1 MGPLPWENKVNEK
14 IKKLITYIYGES
26 FSEAHFKTLLTKLEQ
41 AAVAITEKR
50 KSGWDEKDVVL
61 ITYADQFTAA
71 GRDALPL
78 FTRFYNEWLVRSFS
92 HVHLLPFYPW
102 SSDDGFS
109 VIDYHSVA
117 PETGTWQ
124 DVAELKKSASLMFD
138 FVCNHM
144 SAKSEW
150 FAHYLAQKPGYED
163 FFISVDPE
171 TDLSAVTRPRA
182 LPLLTPFTLHDGSV
196 RHLWTTFSDDQI
208 DLNFASPQVLI
219 AMVDVLL
226 HYLVEGASYI
236 RLDAVGFMWKIP
248 GTSCIHLEQT
258 HCLIQL
264 FRAITE
270 AVAPGTVIIT
280 ETNVPHKD
288 NISYFGDGENEAQM
302 VYQFSLP
309 PLVLHAVHRQDVKAL
324 CQWAGSLA
332 LPSTKTTWFNF
343 LASHDG
349 IGLNPLRG
357 ILPESEILSLVE
369 KLQQEGALV
378 NWKNNPDG
386 TRSPYEINVTY
397 LDALSSQNSSDDERI
412 ARFILAH
419 AVLLSFPG
427 VPAVYIQS
435 VLGSRNDYEGV
446 ERLGYNRAINRKKYG
461 PGEIDFELSN
471 KNSLR
476 HKIYSRLSELIAI
489 RRGESAFHPD
499 AQAFFES
506 LAEQILKI
514 VRVSESGEK
523 ITALFNFSHNVHT
536 VYGETLSGME
546 LLSGQVVNGKELTLN
561 PWQVMWIKEN

>member
-1 MGPLPWENKVNEK
+1 MENQVNEK
-14 IKKLITYIYGES
+14 IKALINLVYGKT
-26 FSEAHFKTLLTKLEQ
+26 FSEAHLHMLLENIEK
-41 AAVAITEKR
+41 AASVITERR
-50 KSGWDEKDVVL
+50 KMGWDEKDIVL
-61 ITYADQFTAA
+61 ITYADQFSAKGEKT
-71 GRDALPL
+71 LPV
-78 FTRFYNEWLVRSFS
+78 FTRFYNKWLSHSFS

-109 VIDYHSVA
+109 VIDYHEVA
-117 PETGTWQ
+117 PETGTWR
-124 DVAELKKSASLMFD
+124 DVAELKQSTSLMFD

-144 SAKSEW
+144 SAKSAW
-150 FAHYLAQKPGYED
+150 FANYLKQMPGYDD

-196 RHLWTTFSDDQI
+196 RHLWTTFSEDQI

-226 HYLVEGASYI
+226 HYLIEGARYI

-258 HCLIQL
+258 HQLIQL

-288 NISYFGDGENEAQM
+288 NVSYFGNGENEAQM

-309 PLVLHAVHRQDVKAL
+309 PLVLHAVHSQDVSTL
-324 CQWAGSLA
+324 RQWAASLA

-369 KLQQEGALV
+369 KLQTEGALV

-397 LDALSSQNSSDDERI
+397 LDALSTRESHDSERI

-435 VLGSRNDYEGV
+435 ILGSRNDYDGV
-446 ERLGYNRAINRKKYG
+446 ERLGYNRAINREEYAAG
-461 PGEIDFELSN
+461 QIDCALED

-476 HKIYSRLSELIAI
+476 YQVYSALSQLIVL
-489 RRGESAFHPD
+489 RRAEKAFHPD
-499 AQAFFES
+499 SEAYFS
-506 LAEQILKI
+506 TSGKHVLKI
-514 VRVSESGEK
+514 VRVADFGEK
-523 ITALFNFSHNVHT
+523 ITALFNFSDNSQT
-536 VYGETLSGME
+536 VESDIHSGRELISGKDITDTTLI
-546 LLSGQVVNGKELTLN
+546 LN
-561 PWQVMWIKEN
+561 PWQVLWIKEN

>member
-1 MGPLPWENKVNEK
+1 MNAK
-14 IKKLITYIYGES
+14 IKELINLIYGES
-26 FSEAHFKTLLTKLEQ
+26 FSEAQRKVLHKNIGK
-41 AAVAITEKR
+41 AASVITEKR
-50 KSGWDEKDVVL
+50 KAGWDEKDVVL
-61 ITYADQFTAA
+61 ITYADQFSAK
-71 GRDALPL
+71 GEKALPV
-78 FTRFYNEWLVRSFS
+78 FTRFYNKWLSHSFS

-109 VIDYHSVA
+109 VIDYHEVA
-117 PETGTWQ
+117 PETGTWR
-124 DVAELKKSASLMFD
+124 DVAELKQSTSLMFD

-144 SAKSEW
+144 SAKSKW
-150 FAHYLAQKPGYED
+150 FANYLKQIPGYED

-196 RHLWTTFSDDQI
+196 RHLWTTFSDDQV
-208 DLNFASPQVLI
+208 DLNFASPLVLI

-226 HYLVEGASYI
+226 HYLIEGARYI

-248 GTSCIHLEQT
+248 GTCCIHLEQT
-258 HCLIQL
+258 HQLIQL

-288 NISYFGDGENEAQM
+288 NVAYFGDGENEAQM

-309 PLVLHAVHRQDVKAL
+309 PLVLHAVHCQNVRAL
-324 CQWAGSLA
+324 NQWAASLK

-357 ILPESEILSLVE
+357 ILPESEIISLVE
-369 KLQQEGALV
+369 TLQAEGALV

-397 LDALSSQNSSDDERI
+397 LDALSPGDSNDDHRI

-435 VLGSRNDYEGV
+435 ILGSRNDYAGV
-446 ERLGYNRAINRKKYG
+446 ERLGYNRAINREKYIAG
-461 PGEIDFELSN
+461 QIDSVLED
-471 KNSLR
+471 KTSLR
-476 HKIYSRLSELIAI
+476 YQVYSRLSHLIAL
-489 RRGESAFHPD
+489 RRKEKAFHPD
-499 AQAFFES
+499 GEAYFSASGEHV
-506 LAEQILKI
+506 LKI
-514 VRVSESGEK
+514 IRVADSGEK
-523 ITALFNFSHNVHT
+523 ITAIFNFSDRT
-536 VYGETLSGME
+536 QRIESDIQSGRE
-546 LLSGQVVNGKELTLN
+546 LIAGKDITDTALTLI
-561 PWQVMWIKEN
+561 PWQVLWIKEN

>member
-1 MGPLPWENKVNEK
+1 MENNVNAK
-14 IKKLITYIYGES
+14 IKNLINHIYGES
-26 FSEAHFKTLLTKLEQ
+26 FSDAHLDVLLTKLEQ
-41 AAVAITEKR
+41 AAVNIAEKR

-61 ITYADQFTAA
+61 ITYADQFSAQ
-71 GRDALPL
+71 GEKALPV
-78 FTRFYNEWLVRSFS
+78 FTRFYNEWLSRTFS

-117 PETGTWQ
+117 PETGTWR

-150 FAHYLAQKPGYED
+150 FANYLAQKPGFED
-163 FFISVDPE
+163 FFISVDPD

-226 HYLVEGASYI
+226 HYLEEGARYI

-264 FRAITE
+264 FRAITD

-332 LPSTKTTWFNF
+332 LPSAHTTWFNF

-369 KLQQEGALV
+369 NLQQEGALV

-397 LDALSSQNSSDDERI
+397 LDALSAQDSSDEERI

-435 VLGSRNDYEGV
+435 ILGSRNDYEGV
-446 ERLGYNRAINRKKYG
+446 ERLGYNRAINRKKYAA
-461 PGEIDFELSN
+461 GEVDRELNN
-471 KNSLR
+471 KNSIR
-476 HKIYSRLSELIAI
+476 HQIYSRLTSLIAI
-489 RRGESAFHPD
+489 RRGERAFHPD
-499 AQAFFES
+499 SQAIFE
-506 LAEQILKI
+506 AVGEQILKI
-514 VRVSESGEK
+514 VRVAENGER
-523 ITALFNFSHNVHT
+523 ITALFNFSNKMQAVN
-536 VYGETLSGME
+536 EPALSGME
-546 LLSGQVVNGKELTLN
+546 LLSKYKISGTDLTLN

>member
-1 MGPLPWENKVNEK
+1 MENKVNAK
-14 IKKLITYIYGES
+14 IKKIINHIYGES
-26 FSEAHFKTLLTKLEQ
+26 FSDAHLNVLLTKLEQ
-41 AAVAITEKR
+41 AAVNITEKR

-61 ITYADQFTAA
+61 ITYADQFSAK
-71 GRDALPL
+71 GEKALPV
-78 FTRFYNEWLVRSFS
+78 FTRFYNEWLSSTFS

-109 VIDYHSVA
+109 VIDYHNVA

-124 DVAELKKSASLMFD
+124 DVAELKQSASLMFD

-196 RHLWTTFSDDQI
+196 RHLWTTFSEDQI

-226 HYLVEGASYI
+226 HYLAEGARYI

-264 FRAITE
+264 FRAITD

-309 PLVLHAVHRQDVKAL
+309 PLVLHAVHCQDVKAL
-324 CQWAGSLA
+324 SQWAGSLA
-332 LPSTKTTWFNF
+332 LPSTHTTWFNF

-397 LDALSSQNSSDDERI
+397 LDALSLQDSSDDERI

-435 VLGSRNDYEGV
+435 ILGSRNDYEGV
-446 ERLGYNRAINRKKYG
+446 ERLGYNRAINRKKYTAG
-461 PGEIDFELSN
+461 QVDSELNN
-471 KNSLR
+471 KKSIR
-476 HKIYSRLSELIAI
+476 SQIYSRLSELIAI

-499 AQAFFES
+499 SQAVFD
-506 LAEQILKI
+506 AVGEQILKI
-514 VRVSESGEK
+514 IRVAENGER
-523 ITALFNFSHNVHT
+523 ITALFNFSNKMQT
-536 VYGETLSGME
+536 VYEQTLSGKE
-546 LLSGQVVNGKELTLN
+546 LLSGQHISGTDLTLN

>member
-1 MGPLPWENKVNEK
+1 MENNVNAK
-14 IKKLITYIYGES
+14 IKKLINHIYGES
-26 FSEAHFKTLLTKLEQ
+26 FSDAHLNVLLTKLEK
-41 AAVAITEKR
+41 AAVNITEKR

-61 ITYADQFTAA
+61 ITYADQFSAK
-71 GRDALPL
+71 GEKALPV
-78 FTRFYNEWLVRSFS
+78 FTRFYNEWLSRTFS

-109 VIDYHSVA
+109 VIDYHEVA
-117 PETGTWQ
+117 PETGTWR
-124 DVAELKKSASLMFD
+124 DVAELKQSASLMFD

-150 FAHYLAQKPGYED
+150 FANYLAQKPGYED

-226 HYLVEGASYI
+226 HYLMEGARYI

-248 GTSCIHLEQT
+248 GTTCIHLEQT

-264 FRAITE
+264 FRAITD

-332 LPSTKTTWFNF
+332 LPSTHTTWFNF

-357 ILPESEILSLVE
+357 ILPESEILSLVD

-397 LDALSSQNSSDDERI
+397 LDALSLRDSSDDERI

-435 VLGSRNDYEGV
+435 SLGSRNDYEGV
-446 ERLGYNRAINRKKYG
+446 ERLGYNRAINRKKYTAG
-461 PGEIDFELSN
+461 QVDLELNN
-471 KNSLR
+471 KKSIR
-476 HKIYSRLSELIAI
+476 YQIYSRLSELIAI
-489 RRGESAFHPD
+489 RRGERAFHPD
-499 AQAFFES
+499 SQAIFDAIGEH
-506 LAEQILKI
+506 ILKI
-514 VRVSESGEK
+514 VRVAENGERM
-523 ITALFNFSHNVHT
+523 TALFNFSNKMQT
-536 VYGETLSGME
+536 VYGQTLFGTE
-546 LLSGQVVNGKELTLN
+546 LLSGQDISGTELTLN

>member
-1 MGPLPWENKVNEK
+1 MENKVNAKIKTLISLVYGDSFSKMQLESLSEK
-14 IKKLITYIYGES
+14 IS
-26 FSEAHFKTLLTKLEQ
+26 S
-41 AAVAITEKR
+41 AANVISEKR

-61 ITYADQFTAA
+61 ITYADQFYNE
-71 GRDALPL
+71 GENALPV
-78 FTRFYNEWLVRSFS
+78 FTRFYNRWLSRSFS

-109 VIDYHSVA
+109 VIDYHDVA
-117 PETGTWQ
+117 PETGTWR
-124 DVAELKKSASLMFD
+124 DVAELKQFTSLMFD

-144 SAKSEW
+144 SAKSQW

-163 FFISVDPE
+163 FFISVDPQ

-182 LPLLTPFTLHDGSV
+182 LPLLTPFTLDDGSV
-196 RHLWTTFSDDQI
+196 RYLWTTFSDDQV

-226 HYLVEGASYI
+226 HYLVEGARYI

-248 GTSCIHLEQT
+248 GTRCIHLEQT
-258 HCLIQL
+258 HRLIQL
-264 FRAITE
+264 FRAITD

-280 ETNVPHKD
+280 ETNVPHND
-288 NISYFGDGENEAQM
+288 NVSYFGDGENEAQM

-309 PLVLHAVHRQDVKAL
+309 PLVLHAVHRQDVRAL
-324 CQWAGSLA
+324 CQWASSLE
-332 LPSTKTTWFNF
+332 LPSKQTTWFNF

-369 KLQQEGALV
+369 TLQQEGALV

-397 LDALSSQNSSDDERI
+397 LDALSYQDCEDSLRI

-427 VPAVYIQS
+427 VPAIYIQS
-435 VLGSRNDYEGV
+435 IIGSRNDYDGV
-446 ERLGYNRAINRKKYG
+446 ERLGYNRAINRKKYCA
-461 PGEIDFELSN
+461 GEIDGELEDKNGLRN
-471 KNSLR
+471 KVYCQLNA
-476 HKIYSRLSELIAI
+476 LIAL
-489 RRGESAFHPD
+489 RRQEKAFHPD
-499 AQAFFES
+499 SEAFFETS
-506 LAEQILKI
+506 GEHVFKI
-514 VRVSESGEK
+514 VRIADDGER
-523 ITALFNFSHNVHT
+523 ITALFNFSNDIQCVFFNRQ
-536 VYGETLSGME
+536 SGKDLITGINISNMT
-546 LLSGQVVNGKELTLN
+546 LTLN

>member
-1 MGPLPWENKVNEK
+1 MENKVNAK
-14 IKKLITYIYGES
+14 INKLIDLIYGET
-26 FSEAHFKTLLTKLEQ
+26 FTDTHRKVLLEKIGN
-41 AAVAITEKR
+41 AASLITEKR

-61 ITYADQFTAA
+61 ITYADQFSAA
-71 GRDALPL
+71 GENALPV
-78 FTRFYNEWLVRSFS
+78 FTRFYNKWLSHSFS

-109 VIDYHSVA
+109 VIDYHEVA
-117 PETGTWQ
+117 PETGTWS
-124 DVAELKKSASLMFD
+124 DIAELKQSTSLMFD
-138 FVCNHM
+138 YVCNHM
-144 SAKSEW
+144 SAKSQW
-150 FAHYLAQKPGYED
+150 FANYLQQTPGYED
-163 FFISVDPE
+163 FFISVDPK

-196 RHLWTTFSDDQI
+196 RHLWTTFSEDQI
-208 DLNFASPQVLI
+208 DLNFASPDVLI

-226 HYLVEGASYI
+226 HYLMEGANYI

-248 GTSCIHLEQT
+248 GTHCIHLEQT
-258 HCLIQL
+258 HQLIQL

-288 NISYFGDGENEAQM
+288 NISYFGNGENEAQM

-309 PLVLHAVHRQDVKAL
+309 PLVLHAIHRQDVRTL
-324 CQWAGSLA
+324 SQWASSLE

-357 ILPESEILSLVE
+357 ILPESDILSLVE

-397 LDALSSQNSSDDERI
+397 LDALSPKNAADNERI

-427 VPAVYIQS
+427 VPAIYIQS

-446 ERLGYNRAINRKKYG
+446 ERLGYNRAINRKKYIA
-461 PGEIDFELSN
+461 GEIDSELSN
-471 KNSLR
+471 TTGIR
-476 HKIYSRLSELIAI
+476 HKIFKQLSELIAI
-489 RRGESAFHPD
+489 RRAEQVFHPD
-499 AQAFFES
+499 SHALFETS
-506 LAEQILKI
+506 GKHILKI
-514 VRVSESGEK
+514 IRVAKKGER
-523 ITALFNFSHNVHT
+523 ITALFNFSQYIQT
-536 VYGETLSGME
+536 VNSEGISGTE
-546 LLSGQVVNGKELTLN
+546 LIAKENISGTTLTLN

>member
-1 MGPLPWENKVNEK
+1 MENQVNEK
-14 IKKLITYIYGES
+14 IKALINLVYGKT
-26 FSEAHFKTLLTKLEQ
+26 FSEAHLHMLLENIEK
-41 AAVAITEKR
+41 AASVITERR
-50 KSGWDEKDVVL
+50 KMGWDEKDIVL
-61 ITYADQFTAA
+61 ITYADQFSAK
-71 GRDALPL
+71 GEKALPV
-78 FTRFYNEWLVRSFS
+78 FTRFYNKWLSHSFS

-109 VIDYHSVA
+109 VIDYHEVA
-117 PETGTWQ
+117 PETGTWR
-124 DVAELKKSASLMFD
+124 DVAELKQTTSLMFD

-144 SAKSEW
+144 SAKSAW
-150 FAHYLAQKPGYED
+150 FANYLKQMPGYDD

-196 RHLWTTFSDDQI
+196 RHLWTTFSEDQI

-226 HYLVEGASYI
+226 HYLIEGARYI

-258 HCLIQL
+258 HQLIQL

-288 NISYFGDGENEAQM
+288 NVSYFGNGENEAQM

-309 PLVLHAVHRQDVKAL
+309 PLVLHAVHSQDVSTL
-324 CQWAGSLA
+324 RQWAASLA

-357 ILPESEILSLVE
+357 LLPESEILSLVE
-369 KLQQEGALV
+369 KLQTEGALV

-397 LDALSSQNSSDDERI
+397 LDALCTRESHDSERI

-435 VLGSRNDYEGV
+435 ILGSRNDYDGV
-446 ERLGYNRAINRKKYG
+446 ERLGYNRAINREKYAAG
-461 PGEIDFELSN
+461 QIDCALED

-476 HKIYSRLSELIAI
+476 YQVYSALSQLIVL
-489 RRGESAFHPD
+489 RRAEKAFHPD
-499 AQAFFES
+499 SEAYFS
-506 LAEQILKI
+506 TSGKHVLKI
-514 VRVSESGEK
+514 VRVADCGEK
-523 ITALFNFSHNVHT
+523 ITALFNFSDNSQT
-536 VYGETLSGME
+536 VESDIHSGRELISGKDITDTTLI
-546 LLSGQVVNGKELTLN
+546 LN
-561 PWQVMWIKEN
+561 PWQVLWIKEN

>member
-1 MGPLPWENKVNEK
+1 MENNVNAK
-14 IKKLITYIYGES
+14 IKKLINHIYGES
-26 FSEAHFKTLLTKLEQ
+26 FSEAHFKVLLTKLEQ
-41 AAVAITEKR
+41 AAVDITEKR

-61 ITYADQFTAA
+61 ITYADQFSAK
-71 GRDALPL
+71 GEKALPV
-78 FTRFYNEWLVRSFS
+78 FTRFYNEWLARTFS

-109 VIDYHSVA
+109 VIDYHNVA

-124 DVAELKKSASLMFD
+124 DVADLKQSASLMFD

-150 FAHYLAQKPGYED
+150 FANYLAQKPGYED
-163 FFISVDPE
+163 FFIAVDPE

-226 HYLVEGASYI
+226 HYLAEGARYI

-309 PLVLHAVHRQDVKAL
+309 PLVLHAVHRQDVNAL

-357 ILPESEILSLVE
+357 ILPESEILALVE

-397 LDALSSQNSSDDERI
+397 LDALSAQNSSDDERI

-435 VLGSRNDYEGV
+435 ILGSRNDYEGV
-446 ERLGYNRAINRKKYG
+446 ERLGYNRAINRKKYTAG
-461 PGEIDFELSN
+461 QVDLELNN
-471 KNSLR
+471 KNSIR
-476 HKIYSRLSELIAI
+476 HKIYSRLSEFIAI

-506 LAEQILKI
+506 LDEQILKI
-514 VRVSESGEK
+514 IRVADNGER
-523 ITALFNFSHNVHT
+523 ITALFNFSNNVHT
-536 VYGETLSGME
+536 VYGDTLTGME
-546 LLSGQVVNGKELTLN
+546 LLSGQAVSGKELTLN

>member
-1 MGPLPWENKVNEK
+1 MENKVNTK
-14 IKKLITYIYGES
+14 INKLIDLIYGET
-26 FSEAHFKTLLTKLEQ
+26 FTDTHRKVLLEKIGN
-41 AAVAITEKR
+41 AASLITEKR

-61 ITYADQFTAA
+61 ITYADQFSAA
-71 GRDALPL
+71 GENALPV
-78 FTRFYNEWLVRSFS
+78 FTRFYNKWLSHSFS

-109 VIDYHSVA
+109 VIDYHEVA
-117 PETGTWQ
+117 PETGTWS
-124 DVAELKKSASLMFD
+124 DIAELKQSASLMFD
-138 FVCNHM
+138 YVCNHM
-144 SAKSEW
+144 SAKSQW
-150 FAHYLAQKPGYED
+150 FANYLQQTPGYED
-163 FFISVDPE
+163 FFISVDPD

-196 RHLWTTFSDDQI
+196 RHLWTTFSEDQI
-208 DLNFASPQVLI
+208 DLNFASPDVLI

-226 HYLVEGASYI
+226 HYLMEGANYI

-248 GTSCIHLEQT
+248 GTHCIHLEQT
-258 HCLIQL
+258 HQLIQL

-288 NISYFGDGENEAQM
+288 NISYFGNGENEAQM

-309 PLVLHAVHRQDVKAL
+309 PLVLHAIHRQDVRTL
-324 CQWAGSLA
+324 SQWASSLE

-357 ILPESEILSLVE
+357 ILPESDILSLVE

-397 LDALSSQNSSDDERI
+397 LDALSPKNAADNERI

-427 VPAVYIQS
+427 VPAIYIQS

-446 ERLGYNRAINRKKYG
+446 ERLGYNRAINRKKYIA
-461 PGEIDFELSN
+461 GEIDSELSN
-471 KNSLR
+471 TTGIR
-476 HKIYSRLSELIAI
+476 HKIFKQLSELIAI
-489 RRGESAFHPD
+489 RRAEQVFHPD
-499 AQAFFES
+499 SHALFETS
-506 LAEQILKI
+506 GKHILKI
-514 VRVSESGEK
+514 IRVAKNGER
-523 ITALFNFSHNVHT
+523 ITALFNFSQYIQT
-536 VYGETLSGME
+536 VNSEGISGTE
-546 LLSGQVVNGKELTLN
+546 LIAKENISGTTLTLN

>member
-1 MGPLPWENKVNEK
+1 MENKVNAK
-14 IKKLITYIYGES
+14 IKKLINHIYGES
-26 FSEAHFKTLLTKLEQ
+26 FSDAHLDVLLSKLEQ
-41 AAVAITEKR
+41 AAIDITEKR

-61 ITYADQFTAA
+61 ITYADQFSAK
-71 GRDALPL
+71 GEKALPVL
-78 FTRFYNEWLVRSFS
+78 TRFYNEWLARTFS

-117 PETGTWQ
+117 PETGSWQ
-124 DVAELKKSASLMFD
+124 DIAELKQSASLMFD

-150 FAHYLAQKPGYED
+150 FANYLAQKPGFDD

-182 LPLLTPFTLHDGSV
+182 LPLLTPFKLHDGSV

-226 HYLVEGASYI
+226 HYLAEGARYI

-264 FRAITE
+264 FRAITD

-324 CQWAGSLA
+324 SQWAGSLA

-397 LDALSSQNSSDDERI
+397 LDALSSQDSPDDERI

-435 VLGSRNDYEGV
+435 ILGSRNDYEGV
-446 ERLGYNRAINRKKYG
+446 ERLGYNRAINRKKYTAG
-461 PGEIDFELSN
+461 QVDLELNN
-471 KNSLR
+471 KQSIR
-476 HKIYSRLSELIAI
+476 HKIYSRLSEFIAI
-489 RRGESAFHPD
+489 RRGEHAFHPD
-499 AQAFFES
+499 AQAMFES
-506 LAEQILKI
+506 LDEQILKI
-514 VRVSESGEK
+514 VRVAENGER

-536 VYGETLSGME
+536 VYEEALSGVE
-546 LLSGQVVNGKELTLN
+546 LLSGQAIDGTELTLN

>member
-1 MGPLPWENKVNEK
+1 MENNVNAK
-14 IKKLITYIYGES
+14 IKKLINHIYGES
-26 FSEAHFKTLLTKLEQ
+26 FSDAHLNVLLTKLEK
-41 AAVAITEKR
+41 AAANITEKR

-61 ITYADQFTAA
+61 ITYADQFSTK
-71 GRDALPL
+71 GQALPV
-78 FTRFYNEWLVRSFS
+78 FTRFYNEWLSRTFS

-109 VIDYHSVA
+109 VIDYHEVA
-117 PETGTWQ
+117 PETGTWR
-124 DVAELKKSASLMFD
+124 DVAELKHSASLMFD

-150 FAHYLAQKPGYED
+150 FANYLAQKPGYED

-226 HYLVEGASYI
+226 HYLMEGARYI

-248 GTSCIHLEQT
+248 GTTCIHLEQT

-264 FRAITE
+264 FRAITD

-288 NISYFGDGENEAQM
+288 NVSYFSDGENEAQM

-332 LPSTKTTWFNF
+332 LPSTQTTWFNF

-397 LDALSSQNSSDDERI
+397 LDALSLRDSSDDERI

-435 VLGSRNDYEGV
+435 ILGSRNDYEGV
-446 ERLGYNRAINRKKYG
+446 ERLGYNRAINRKKYTAG
-461 PGEIDFELSN
+461 QVDLELNN
-471 KNSLR
+471 KKSIR
-476 HKIYSRLSELIAI
+476 YQIYSRLSELIAI

-499 AQAFFES
+499 SQAIFDAIGEH
-506 LAEQILKI
+506 ILKI
-514 VRVSESGEK
+514 VRVAENGERM
-523 ITALFNFSHNVHT
+523 TALFNFSNKMQT
-536 VYGETLSGME
+536 IYGQTLFGKE
-546 LLSGQVVNGKELTLN
+546 LLSGHDISGTELNLN

>member
-1 MGPLPWENKVNEK
+1 MKNNVNAK
-14 IKKLITYIYGES
+14 IKKLINHIYGES
-26 FSEAHFKTLLTKLEQ
+26 FSEAHFKVLLTKLEQ
-41 AAVAITEKR
+41 AAVDITEKR

-61 ITYADQFTAA
+61 ITYADQFSAK
-71 GRDALPL
+71 GEKALPV
-78 FTRFYNEWLVRSFS
+78 FTRFYNEWLARTFS

-109 VIDYHSVA
+109 VIDYHNVA

-124 DVAELKKSASLMFD
+124 DVADLKQSASLMFD

-150 FAHYLAQKPGYED
+150 FANYLAQKPGYED
-163 FFISVDPE
+163 FFIAVDPE

-226 HYLVEGASYI
+226 HYLAEGARYI

-309 PLVLHAVHRQDVKAL
+309 PLVLHAVHRQDVNAL

-357 ILPESEILSLVE
+357 ILPESEILALVE

-397 LDALSSQNSSDDERI
+397 LDALSAQNSSDDERI

-435 VLGSRNDYEGV
+435 ILGSRNDYEGV
-446 ERLGYNRAINRKKYG
+446 ERLGYNRAINRKKYTAG
-461 PGEIDFELSN
+461 QVDLELNN
-471 KNSLR
+471 KNSIR
-476 HKIYSRLSELIAI
+476 HKIYSRLSAFIAI

-499 AQAFFES
+499 AKAFFES
-506 LAEQILKI
+506 LDEQILKI
-514 VRVSESGEK
+514 VRVAKNGER
-523 ITALFNFSHNVHT
+523 ITALFNFSNNVHT
-536 VYGETLSGME
+536 VYGDTLTGME
-546 LLSGQVVNGKELTLN
+546 LLSGQAVSGKELTLN

>member
-1 MGPLPWENKVNEK
+1 MENKVNAK
-14 IKKLITYIYGES
+14 IKSLISLVYGDS
-26 FSEAHFKTLLTKLEQ
+26 FSEMQLESLSEKISS
-41 AAVAITEKR
+41 AANVISEKR

-61 ITYADQFTAA
+61 ITYADQFYNE
-71 GRDALPL
+71 GENALPV
-78 FTRFYNEWLVRSFS
+78 FTRFYNRWLSRSFS

-109 VIDYHSVA
+109 VIDYHDVA
-117 PETGTWQ
+117 PETGTWR
-124 DVAELKKSASLMFD
+124 DVAELKQFTSLMFD

-144 SAKSEW
+144 SAKSQW

-163 FFISVDPE
+163 FFISVDPQ

-182 LPLLTPFTLHDGSV
+182 LPLLTPFTFDDGSV
-196 RHLWTTFSDDQI
+196 RYLWTTFSDDQV

-226 HYLVEGASYI
+226 HYLVEGARYI

-248 GTSCIHLEQT
+248 GTRCIHLEQT
-258 HCLIQL
+258 HRLIQL
-264 FRAITE
+264 FRAITD

-280 ETNVPHKD
+280 ETNVPHND
-288 NISYFGDGENEAQM
+288 NVSYFGDGKNEAQM

-309 PLVLHAVHRQDVKAL
+309 PLVLHAVHRQDVRAL
-324 CQWAGSLA
+324 CQWASSLE
-332 LPSTKTTWFNF
+332 LPSKQTTWFNF

-369 KLQQEGALV
+369 TLQQEGALV

-397 LDALSSQNSSDDERI
+397 LDALSYQDCEDSLRI

-427 VPAVYIQS
+427 VPAIYIQS
-435 VLGSRNDYEGV
+435 IIGSRNDYDGV
-446 ERLGYNRAINRKKYG
+446 ERLGYNRAINRKKYCA
-461 PGEIDFELSN
+461 GEIDGELEDKNGLRN
-471 KNSLR
+471 KV
-476 HKIYSRLSELIAI
+476 YCQLSALIAL
-489 RRGESAFHPD
+489 RRQEKAFHPD
-499 AQAFFES
+499 SQAFFETS
-506 LAEQILKI
+506 GEHVFKI
-514 VRVSESGEK
+514 VRIADDGER
-523 ITALFNFSHNVHT
+523 ITALFNFSNDIQCVFFNRQ
-536 VYGETLSGME
+536 SGKDLITGINISDMT
-546 LLSGQVVNGKELTLN
+546 LTLN

>member
-1 MGPLPWENKVNEK
+1 MENNVNAK
-14 IKKLITYIYGES
+14 IKKLINHIYGES
-26 FSEAHFKTLLTKLEQ
+26 FSDAHLNVLLTKLEK
-41 AAVAITEKR
+41 AAVNITEKR

-61 ITYADQFTAA
+61 ITYADQFSAK
-71 GRDALPL
+71 GEKALPV
-78 FTRFYNEWLVRSFS
+78 FTRFYNEWLSRTFS
-92 HVHLLPFYPW
+92 HVNLLPFYPW

-109 VIDYHSVA
+109 VIDYHEVA
-117 PETGTWQ
+117 PETGTWR
-124 DVAELKKSASLMFD
+124 DVAELKQSASLMFD

-150 FAHYLAQKPGYED
+150 FANYLAQKPGYED

-182 LPLLTPFTLHDGSV
+182 LPLLTPFTLNDGSV

-226 HYLVEGASYI
+226 HYLMEGARYI

-248 GTSCIHLEQT
+248 GTTCIHLEQT

-264 FRAITE
+264 FRAITD

-324 CQWAGSLA
+324 CRWAGSLA
-332 LPSTKTTWFNF
+332 LPSAHTTWFNF

-397 LDALSSQNSSDDERI
+397 LDALSLRDSSDDERI

-435 VLGSRNDYEGV
+435 ILGSRNDYEGV
-446 ERLGYNRAINRKKYG
+446 ERLGYNRAINRKKYTAG
-461 PGEIDFELSN
+461 QVDRELNNN
-471 KNSLR
+471 KSIR
-476 HKIYSRLSELIAI
+476 YQIYSRLSELIAI
-489 RRGESAFHPD
+489 RRGERAFHPD
-499 AQAFFES
+499 SQAIFDAIGEH
-506 LAEQILKI
+506 ILKI
-514 VRVSESGEK
+514 VRVAENGERM
-523 ITALFNFSHNVHT
+523 TALFNFSNKMQT
-536 VYGETLSGME
+536 VYGQTLFGRE
-546 LLSGQVVNGKELTLN
+546 LLSGQDISGTELTLN
-561 PWQVMWIKEN
+561 PWQVIWIKEN

>member
-1 MGPLPWENKVNEK
+1 MENKVNAK
-14 IKKLITYIYGES
+14 IKKLINHIYGES
-26 FSEAHFKTLLTKLEQ
+26 FSDAHLDVLLSKLEQ
-41 AAVAITEKR
+41 AAIDITEKR
-50 KSGWDEKDVVL
+50 KSGWGEKDVVL
-61 ITYADQFTAA
+61 ITYADQFSAK
-71 GRDALPL
+71 GEKALPVL
-78 FTRFYNEWLVRSFS
+78 TRFYNEWLARTFS

-117 PETGTWQ
+117 PETGSWQ
-124 DVAELKKSASLMFD
+124 DIAELKQSASLMFD

-150 FAHYLAQKPGYED
+150 FANYLAQKPGFDD

-182 LPLLTPFTLHDGSV
+182 LPLLTPFKLHDGSV

-226 HYLVEGASYI
+226 HYLAEGARYI

-264 FRAITE
+264 FRAITD

-397 LDALSSQNSSDDERI
+397 LDALSSQDSPDDERI

-435 VLGSRNDYEGV
+435 ILGSRNDYEGV
-446 ERLGYNRAINRKKYG
+446 ERLGYNRAINRKKYTAG
-461 PGEIDFELSN
+461 QVDLELNN
-471 KNSLR
+471 KQSIR
-476 HKIYSRLSELIAI
+476 HKIYSRLSEFIAI
-489 RRGESAFHPD
+489 RRGERAFHPD
-499 AQAFFES
+499 AQAMFES
-506 LAEQILKI
+506 LDEQILKI
-514 VRVSESGEK
+514 VRVADNGER

-536 VYGETLSGME
+536 VYEKVLSGVE
-546 LLSGQVVNGKELTLN
+546 LLSGQAIDGTELTLN

>member
-1 MGPLPWENKVNEK
+1 MNAK
-14 IKKLITYIYGES
+14 IKSLISLVYGDS
-26 FSEAHFKTLLTKLEQ
+26 FSEMQLESLSEKISS
-41 AAVAITEKR
+41 AANVISEKR
-50 KSGWDEKDVVL
+50 KSDWDEKDVVL
-61 ITYADQFTAA
+61 ITYADQFYNE
-71 GRDALPL
+71 GENALPV
-78 FTRFYNEWLVRSFS
+78 FTRFYNKWLSRSFS

-109 VIDYHSVA
+109 VIDYHDVA

-124 DVAELKKSASLMFD
+124 DVAELKQFTSLMFD

-144 SAKSEW
+144 SAKSQW

-163 FFISVDPE
+163 FFISVDPQ

-182 LPLLTPFTLHDGSV
+182 LPLLTPFTLDDGSV
-196 RHLWTTFSDDQI
+196 RYLWTTFSDDQV

-226 HYLVEGASYI
+226 HYLVEGARYI

-248 GTSCIHLEQT
+248 GTRCIHLEQT
-258 HCLIQL
+258 HRLIQL
-264 FRAITE
+264 FRAITD

-280 ETNVPHKD
+280 ETNVPHND
-288 NISYFGDGENEAQM
+288 NVSYFGDGKNEAQM

-309 PLVLHAVHRQDVKAL
+309 PLVLHAVHRQDVRAL
-324 CQWAGSLA
+324 CQWASSLE
-332 LPSTKTTWFNF
+332 LPSKQTTWFNF

-369 KLQQEGALV
+369 TLQQEGALV

-397 LDALSSQNSSDDERI
+397 LDALSYQDCEDSLRI

-427 VPAVYIQS
+427 VPAIYIQS
-435 VLGSRNDYEGV
+435 IIGSRNDYNGV
-446 ERLGYNRAINRKKYG
+446 ERLGYNRAINRKK
-461 PGEIDFELSN
+461 
-471 KNSLR
+471 
-476 HKIYSRLSELIAI
+476 
-489 RRGESAFHPD
+489 
-499 AQAFFES
+499 
-506 LAEQILKI
+506 
-514 VRVSESGEK
+514 
-523 ITALFNFSHNVHT
+523 
-536 VYGETLSGME
+536 
-546 LLSGQVVNGKELTLN
+546 
-561 PWQVMWIKEN
+561 

>member
-1 MGPLPWENKVNEK
+1 MENNVNAK
-14 IKKLITYIYGES
+14 IKNLINHIYGES
-26 FSEAHFKTLLTKLEQ
+26 FSEAHFKMLLTKLEQ
-41 AAVAITEKR
+41 AAVDITEKR
-50 KSGWDEKDVVL
+50 KSGWGEKDVVL
-61 ITYADQFTAA
+61 ITYADQFSAK
-71 GRDALPL
+71 GEKALPV
-78 FTRFYNEWLVRSFS
+78 FTRFYNEWLARTFS

-109 VIDYHSVA
+109 VIDYHNVA

-124 DVAELKKSASLMFD
+124 DVADLKQSASLMFD

-150 FAHYLAQKPGYED
+150 FANYLAQKPGYED
-163 FFISVDPE
+163 FFIAVDPE

-226 HYLVEGASYI
+226 HYLAEGARYI

-357 ILPESEILSLVE
+357 ILPESEILALVE

-397 LDALSSQNSSDDERI
+397 LDALSAQNSSDDERI

-435 VLGSRNDYEGV
+435 ILGSRNDYEGV
-446 ERLGYNRAINRKKYG
+446 ERLGYNRAINRKKYTAG
-461 PGEIDFELSN
+461 QVDLELNN
-471 KNSLR
+471 KNSIR
-476 HKIYSRLSELIAI
+476 HKIYSRLSEYIAI

-499 AQAFFES
+499 AQATFES
-506 LAEQILKI
+506 LDEQILKI
-514 VRVSESGEK
+514 VRVAENGER
-523 ITALFNFSHNVHT
+523 ITALFNFSNSVHT
-536 VYGETLSGME
+536 VYGDTLTGME
-546 LLSGQVVNGKELTLN
+546 LLSGQAVSGKELTLN

>member
-1 MGPLPWENKVNEK
+1 MGNNVNAK
-14 IKKLITYIYGES
+14 IKKLINHIYGES
-26 FSEAHFKTLLTKLEQ
+26 FSEAHFKVLLTKLEQ
-41 AAVAITEKR
+41 AAVDITEKR

-61 ITYADQFTAA
+61 ITYADQFSAK
-71 GRDALPL
+71 GEKALPV
-78 FTRFYNEWLVRSFS
+78 FTRFYNEWLARTFS
-92 HVHLLPFYPW
+92 LVHLLPFYPW

-109 VIDYHSVA
+109 VIDYHNVA

-124 DVAELKKSASLMFD
+124 DVADLKQSASLMFD

-150 FAHYLAQKPGYED
+150 FANYLAQKPGYED
-163 FFISVDPE
+163 FFIAVDPE

-226 HYLVEGASYI
+226 HYLAEGARYI

-309 PLVLHAVHRQDVKAL
+309 PLVLHAVHRQDVNAL

-357 ILPESEILSLVE
+357 ILPESEILALVE

-397 LDALSSQNSSDDERI
+397 LDALSAQNSSDDERI

-435 VLGSRNDYEGV
+435 ILGSRNDYEGV
-446 ERLGYNRAINRKKYG
+446 ERLGYNRAINRKKYTAG
-461 PGEIDFELSN
+461 QVDLELNN
-471 KNSLR
+471 KNSIR
-476 HKIYSRLSELIAI
+476 HKIYSRLSEFIAI

-506 LAEQILKI
+506 LDEQILKI
-514 VRVSESGEK
+514 VRVAENGER
-523 ITALFNFSHNVHT
+523 ITALFNFSNNVHT
-536 VYGETLSGME
+536 VYGDTLTGME
-546 LLSGQVVNGKELTLN
+546 LLSGQAVSGKELTLN

>member
-1 MGPLPWENKVNEK
+1 MENKVNAK
-14 IKKLITYIYGES
+14 IKKLINHIYGES
-26 FSEAHFKTLLTKLEQ
+26 FSDAHLNVLLTKLEQ
-41 AAVAITEKR
+41 AAVNITEKR

-61 ITYADQFTAA
+61 ITYANQFSAK
-71 GRDALPL
+71 GEKALPV
-78 FTRFYNEWLVRSFS
+78 FTRFYNEWLSRTFS

-109 VIDYHSVA
+109 VIDYHNVA

-124 DVAELKKSASLMFD
+124 DVAELKQSASLMFD

-196 RHLWTTFSDDQI
+196 RHLWTTFSEDQI

-226 HYLVEGASYI
+226 HYLAEGARYI

-264 FRAITE
+264 FRAITD

-309 PLVLHAVHRQDVKAL
+309 PLVLHAVHCQDVKAL
-324 CQWAGSLA
+324 SQWAGSLA
-332 LPSTKTTWFNF
+332 LPSTHTTWFNF

-349 IGLNPLRG
+349 IGLNPLRS

-397 LDALSSQNSSDDERI
+397 LDALSLQDSSDDERI

-435 VLGSRNDYEGV
+435 ILGSRNDYEGV
-446 ERLGYNRAINRKKYG
+446 ERLGYNRAINRKKYTAG
-461 PGEIDFELSN
+461 QVDSELNNN
-471 KNSLR
+471 KIIRSQ
-476 HKIYSRLSELIAI
+476 IYSRLSELIAI

-499 AQAFFES
+499 SQAVFD
-506 LAEQILKI
+506 AVGEQILKI
-514 VRVSESGEK
+514 IRVAENGER
-523 ITALFNFSHNVHT
+523 ITALFNFSNKMQT
-536 VYGETLSGME
+536 VYEQTLSGKE
-546 LLSGQVVNGKELTLN
+546 LLSGQHISGTDLTLN

>member
-1 MGPLPWENKVNEK
+1 MENNVNAK
-14 IKKLITYIYGES
+14 IKSLINFVYGES
-26 FSEAHFKTLLTKLEQ
+26 FSEAHLKILLEKIDN
-41 AAVAITEKR
+41 AGSVITGKR
-50 KSGWDEKDVVL
+50 KAGWDEKDIVL
-61 ITYADQFTAA
+61 ITYADQFSAP
-71 GRDALPL
+71 GEKALPV
-78 FTRFYNEWLVRSFS
+78 FTRFYNEWLSRSFS

-109 VIDYHSVA
+109 VIDYHEVA
-117 PETGTWQ
+117 PETGSWC

-144 SAKSEW
+144 SAKSKW
-150 FAHYLAQKPGYED
+150 FENYINQMPGYED

-196 RHLWTTFSDDQI
+196 RHLWTTFSEDQI
-208 DLNFASPQVLI
+208 DLNFASPEVLI

-226 HYLVEGASYI
+226 HYLMEGARYI

-248 GTSCIHLEQT
+248 GTNCIHLEQT
-258 HCLIQL
+258 HRLIQL
-264 FRAITE
+264 FRAITDR
-270 AVAPGTVIIT
+270 VAPGTVLIT

-309 PLVLHAVHRQDVKAL
+309 PLVLHAVHCQDVRAL
-324 CQWAGSLA
+324 CQWASSLK
-332 LPSTKTTWFNF
+332 LPSMKTTWFNF

-397 LDALSSQNSSDDERI
+397 LDALSAKESEDNERI

-435 VLGSRNDYEGV
+435 ILGSRNDYDGV
-446 ERLGYNRAINRKKYG
+446 ERLGYNRAINRKKYRA
-461 PGEIDFELSN
+461 GEIDAELEDN
-471 KNSLR
+471 KSLR
-476 HKIYSRLSELIAI
+476 HSIYHRLTQLIAV
-489 RRGESAFHPD
+489 RRTEKAFHPD
-499 AQAFFES
+499 SQTIFETS
-506 LAEQILKI
+506 GAHVFKI
-514 VRVSESGEK
+514 IRTADNGER
-523 ITALFNFSHNVHT
+523 ITALFNFSNQQQNIHSNIET
-536 VYGETLSGME
+536 GRELIAGEDIRSTTLS
-546 LLSGQVVNGKELTLN
+546 LN

>member
-1 MGPLPWENKVNEK
+1 MESKVNAK
-14 IKKLITYIYGES
+14 INKLIDLIYGET
-26 FSEAHFKTLLTKLEQ
+26 FTDTHRKVLLEKIGN
-41 AAVAITEKR
+41 AASLITEKR
-50 KSGWDEKDVVL
+50 KSAWDEKDVVL
-61 ITYADQFTAA
+61 ITYADQFSAA
-71 GRDALPL
+71 GENALPV
-78 FTRFYNEWLVRSFS
+78 FTRFYNKWLSHSFS

-109 VIDYHSVA
+109 VIDYHEVA
-117 PETGTWQ
+117 PETGTWS
-124 DVAELKKSASLMFD
+124 DIAELKQSASLMFD
-138 FVCNHM
+138 YVCNHM
-144 SAKSEW
+144 SAKSQW
-150 FAHYLAQKPGYED
+150 FANYLQQTPGYEN
-163 FFISVDPE
+163 FFISVDPD

-196 RHLWTTFSDDQI
+196 RHLWTTFSEDQI
-208 DLNFASPQVLI
+208 DLNFGSPDVLI

-226 HYLVEGASYI
+226 HYLMEGANYI

-248 GTSCIHLEQT
+248 GTHCIHLEQT
-258 HCLIQL
+258 HQLIQL
-264 FRAITE
+264 FRVITE

-288 NISYFGDGENEAQM
+288 NISYFGNGENEAQM

-309 PLVLHAVHRQDVKAL
+309 PLVLHAIHRQDVRTL
-324 CQWAGSLA
+324 SQWASSLE

-357 ILPESEILSLVE
+357 ILPESDILSLVE

-397 LDALSSQNSSDDERI
+397 LDALSPKNAADNERI

-427 VPAVYIQS
+427 VPAIYIQS

-446 ERLGYNRAINRKKYG
+446 ERLGYNRAINRKKYIA
-461 PGEIDFELSN
+461 GEIDSELSN
-471 KNSLR
+471 TTGIR
-476 HKIYSRLSELIAI
+476 HKIFKQLSELIAI
-489 RRGESAFHPD
+489 RRAEQVFHPD
-499 AQAFFES
+499 SHALFETS
-506 LAEQILKI
+506 GKHILKI
-514 VRVSESGEK
+514 IRVAKKGER
-523 ITALFNFSHNVHT
+523 ITALFNFSQYIQT
-536 VYGETLSGME
+536 VNSEGISGTE
-546 LLSGQVVNGKELTLN
+546 LIAKENISGTTLTLN

>member
-1 MGPLPWENKVNEK
+1 MENQVNEK
-14 IKKLITYIYGES
+14 IKALINLVYGKT
-26 FSEAHFKTLLTKLEQ
+26 FSEAHLHMLLENIEK
-41 AAVAITEKR
+41 AASVITERR
-50 KSGWDEKDVVL
+50 KMGWDEKDIVL
-61 ITYADQFTAA
+61 ITYADQFSAK
-71 GRDALPL
+71 GEKALPV
-78 FTRFYNEWLVRSFS
+78 FTRFYNKWLSHSFS

-109 VIDYHSVA
+109 VIDYHEVA
-117 PETGTWQ
+117 PETGTWR
-124 DVAELKKSASLMFD
+124 DVAELKQSTSLMFD

-144 SAKSEW
+144 SAKSAW
-150 FAHYLAQKPGYED
+150 FANYLKQMPEND
-163 FFISVDPE
+163 DLFISVDPE

-196 RHLWTTFSDDQI
+196 RHLWTTFSEDQI

-226 HYLVEGASYI
+226 HYLIEGARYI

-248 GTSCIHLEQT
+248 GTRCIHLEQT
-258 HCLIQL
+258 HQLIQL

-288 NISYFGDGENEAQM
+288 NVSYFGNGENEAQM

-309 PLVLHAVHRQDVKAL
+309 PLVLHAVHSQDVSTL
-324 CQWAGSLA
+324 SQWAASLA

-369 KLQQEGALV
+369 KLQTEGALV

-397 LDALSSQNSSDDERI
+397 LDALSTRESHDSERI

-435 VLGSRNDYEGV
+435 ILGSRNDYDGV
-446 ERLGYNRAINRKKYG
+446 ERLGYNRAINREKYAAG
-461 PGEIDFELSN
+461 QIDCALED

-476 HKIYSRLSELIAI
+476 YPVYSALSQLIVL
-489 RRGESAFHPD
+489 RRAEKAFHPD
-499 AQAFFES
+499 SEAYFS
-506 LAEQILKI
+506 TSGKHVLKI
-514 VRVSESGEK
+514 VRVADCGEK
-523 ITALFNFSHNVHT
+523 ITALFNFSDNSQT
-536 VYGETLSGME
+536 VESDIHSGRELISGKDITDTTLI
-546 LLSGQVVNGKELTLN
+546 LN
-561 PWQVMWIKEN
+561 PWQVLWIKEN

>member
-1 MGPLPWENKVNEK
+1 MENKVNVK
-14 IKKLITYIYGES
+14 IKKLINHIYGES
-26 FSEAHFKTLLTKLEQ
+26 FSDAHLDVLLSKLEQ
-41 AAVAITEKR
+41 AAIDITEKR

-61 ITYADQFTAA
+61 ITYADQFSAK
-71 GRDALPL
+71 GEKALPV
-78 FTRFYNEWLVRSFS
+78 FTRFYNEWLARTFS

-117 PETGTWQ
+117 PETGSWQ
-124 DVAELKKSASLMFD
+124 DVAELKQSASLMFD

-150 FAHYLAQKPGYED
+150 FANYLAQKPGFDD

-182 LPLLTPFTLHDGSV
+182 LPLLTPFKLHDGSV
-196 RHLWTTFSDDQI
+196 RHFWTTFSDDQI

-226 HYLVEGASYI
+226 HYLAEGARYI

-264 FRAITE
+264 FRAITD

-397 LDALSSQNSSDDERI
+397 LDALSSQDSPDDERI

-435 VLGSRNDYEGV
+435 ILGSRNDYEGV
-446 ERLGYNRAINRKKYG
+446 ERLGYNRAINRKKYTAG
-461 PGEIDFELSN
+461 QVDLELNN
-471 KNSLR
+471 KQSIR

-489 RRGESAFHPD
+489 RRGERAFHPD
-499 AQAFFES
+499 AQAMFES
-506 LAEQILKI
+506 LDEQILKI
-514 VRVSESGEK
+514 VRVADNGER

-536 VYGETLSGME
+536 VYEKVLSGVE
-546 LLSGQVVNGKELTLN
+546 LLSGQAIDGTELTLN

>member
-1 MGPLPWENKVNEK
+1 MENQVNGK
-14 IKKLITYIYGES
+14 IKAIINLVYGKT
-26 FSEAHFKTLLTKLEQ
+26 FSEAHLHMLLENIEK
-41 AAVAITEKR
+41 AASVITERR
-50 KSGWDEKDVVL
+50 KMGWDEKDIVL
-61 ITYADQFTAA
+61 ITYADQFSAK
-71 GRDALPL
+71 GEKALPV
-78 FTRFYNEWLVRSFS
+78 FTRFYNKWLSHSFS

-109 VIDYHSVA
+109 VIDYHEVA
-117 PETGTWQ
+117 PETGTWR
-124 DVAELKKSASLMFD
+124 DVAELKQSTSLMFD

-144 SAKSEW
+144 SAKSAW
-150 FAHYLAQKPGYED
+150 FANYLKQMPGYDD

-196 RHLWTTFSDDQI
+196 RHLWTTFSEDQI

-226 HYLVEGASYI
+226 HYLIEGARYI

-258 HCLIQL
+258 HQLIQL

-288 NISYFGDGENEAQM
+288 NVSYFGNGENEAQM

-309 PLVLHAVHRQDVKAL
+309 PLVLHAVHSQDVSTL
-324 CQWAGSLA
+324 SQWAASLA

-369 KLQQEGALV
+369 KLQTEGALV

-397 LDALSSQNSSDDERI
+397 LDALSTRESHDSERI

-435 VLGSRNDYEGV
+435 ILGSRNDYDGV
-446 ERLGYNRAINRKKYG
+446 ERLGYNRAINREKYAAG
-461 PGEIDFELSN
+461 QIDCALED

-476 HKIYSRLSELIAI
+476 YQVYSALSQLIVL
-489 RRGESAFHPD
+489 RRAEKAFHPD
-499 AQAFFES
+499 SEAYFS
-506 LAEQILKI
+506 TSGKHVLKI
-514 VRVSESGEK
+514 VRVADCGEK
-523 ITALFNFSHNVHT
+523 ITALFNFSDNSQTIESDIH
-536 VYGETLSGME
+536 SGRE
-546 LLSGQVVNGKELTLN
+546 LGNGANLL
-561 PWQVMWIKEN
+561 I

>member
-1 MGPLPWENKVNEK
+1 MENNVNAK
-14 IKKLITYIYGES
+14 IKKLINHIYGES
-26 FSEAHFKTLLTKLEQ
+26 FSDAHLNVLLTKLEKV
-41 AAVAITEKR
+41 AVNITEKR

-61 ITYADQFTAA
+61 ITYADQFSAK
-71 GRDALPL
+71 GEKALPV
-78 FTRFYNEWLVRSFS
+78 FTRFYNEWLSRTFS

-109 VIDYHSVA
+109 VIDYHEVA
-117 PETGTWQ
+117 PETGTWR
-124 DVAELKKSASLMFD
+124 DVAELKQSASLMFD

-150 FAHYLAQKPGYED
+150 FANYLAQKPGYED

-182 LPLLTPFTLHDGSV
+182 LPLLTPFTLNDGSV

-226 HYLVEGASYI
+226 HYLMEGARYI

-248 GTSCIHLEQT
+248 GTTCIHLEQT

-264 FRAITE
+264 FRAITD

-324 CQWAGSLA
+324 CQWAGSLT
-332 LPSTKTTWFNF
+332 LPSTHTTWFNF

-357 ILPESEILSLVE
+357 ILPESEILSLVD

-397 LDALSSQNSSDDERI
+397 LDALSLRDSSDDERI

-435 VLGSRNDYEGV
+435 ILGSRNDYEGV
-446 ERLGYNRAINRKKYG
+446 ERLGYNRAINRKKYTAG
-461 PGEIDFELSN
+461 QVDLELNN
-471 KNSLR
+471 KKSIR
-476 HKIYSRLSELIAI
+476 YQIYSRLSELIAI

-499 AQAFFES
+499 SQAIFDAIGEH
-506 LAEQILKI
+506 ILKI
-514 VRVSESGEK
+514 FRVAKNGEQ
-523 ITALFNFSHNVHT
+523 ITALFNFSNKMQT
-536 VYGETLSGME
+536 VYGQTLFGTE
-546 LLSGQVVNGKELTLN
+546 LLSGQDISGTELTLN

>member
-1 MGPLPWENKVNEK
+1 MENNVNAK
-14 IKKLITYIYGES
+14 IKYLINHIYGES
-26 FSEAHFKTLLTKLEQ
+26 FSDARLDVLLTKLQQ
-41 AAVAITEKR
+41 AAVNITEKR

-61 ITYADQFTAA
+61 ITYADQISAK
-71 GRDALPL
+71 GEKALPV
-78 FTRFYNEWLVRSFS
+78 FTRFYNEWLSRTFS

-109 VIDYHSVA
+109 VIDYHTVA
-117 PETGTWQ
+117 PETGNWR
-124 DVAELKKSASLMFD
+124 DVAELKQSASLMFD

-150 FAHYLAQKPGYED
+150 FANYLAQKPGYED

-182 LPLLTPFTLHDGSV
+182 LPLLTPFTLNDGSV

-226 HYLVEGASYI
+226 HYLMEGARYI

-248 GTSCIHLEQT
+248 GTTCIHLEQT

-264 FRAITE
+264 FRAITD

-332 LPSTKTTWFNF
+332 LPSSHTTWFNF

-369 KLQQEGALV
+369 NLQQEGALV

-397 LDALSSQNSSDDERI
+397 LDALSLQDSSDEERI
-412 ARFILAH
+412 ARFLLAH

-435 VLGSRNDYEGV
+435 ILGSRNDYEGV
-446 ERLGYNRAINRKKYG
+446 ERLGYNRAINRKKYTAG
-461 PGEIDFELSN
+461 QLDSELNN
-471 KNSLR
+471 KKSIR
-476 HKIYSRLSELIAI
+476 YQIYSRLSEFIAI
-489 RRGESAFHPD
+489 RRGERAFHPD
-499 AQAFFES
+499 SQVAFD
-506 LAEQILKI
+506 AVGKQILKI
-514 VRVSESGEK
+514 IRVAENGER
-523 ITALFNFSHNVHT
+523 ITALFNFSNKMQT
-536 VYGETLSGME
+536 VYEQTLSGKE
-546 LLSGQVVNGKELTLN
+546 LLSGQDISGTELILN

>member
-1 MGPLPWENKVNEK
+1 MENKVNAK
-14 IKKLITYIYGES
+14 IKKLINHIYGES
-26 FSEAHFKTLLTKLEQ
+26 FSDAHLDVLLSKLEQ
-41 AAVAITEKR
+41 AAIDITEKR

-61 ITYADQFTAA
+61 ITYADQFSAK
-71 GRDALPL
+71 GEKALPV
-78 FTRFYNEWLVRSFS
+78 FTRFYNEWLARTFS

-102 SSDDGFS
+102 SSDDGLS

-117 PETGTWQ
+117 PETGSWQ
-124 DVAELKKSASLMFD
+124 DVAELKQSASLMFD

-150 FAHYLAQKPGYED
+150 FANYLAQKPGFDD

-182 LPLLTPFTLHDGSV
+182 LPLLTPFKLHDGSV

-226 HYLVEGASYI
+226 HYLAEGARYI

-264 FRAITE
+264 FRAITD

-397 LDALSSQNSSDDERI
+397 LDALSSQDSPDDERI

-435 VLGSRNDYEGV
+435 ILGSRNDYEGV
-446 ERLGYNRAINRKKYG
+446 ERLGYNRAINRKKYTAG
-461 PGEIDFELSN
+461 QVDLELNN
-471 KNSLR
+471 KQSIR
-476 HKIYSRLSELIAI
+476 HKIYSRLSEFIAI
-489 RRGESAFHPD
+489 RRGERAFHPD
-499 AQAFFES
+499 AQAMFES
-506 LAEQILKI
+506 LDEQILKI
-514 VRVSESGEK
+514 VRVADNGEK

-536 VYGETLSGME
+536 VYEKVLSGVE
-546 LLSGQVVNGKELTLN
+546 LLSGQAIDGTELTLN

>member
-1 MGPLPWENKVNEK
+1 MENNVNAK
-14 IKKLITYIYGES
+14 IKKLINHIYGES
-26 FSEAHFKTLLTKLEQ
+26 FSDAHLNVLLTKLEKV
-41 AAVAITEKR
+41 AVNITEKR

-61 ITYADQFTAA
+61 ITYADQFSAK
-71 GRDALPL
+71 GEKALPV
-78 FTRFYNEWLVRSFS
+78 FTRFYNEWLSRTFS

-109 VIDYHSVA
+109 VIDYHEVA
-117 PETGTWQ
+117 PETGTWR
-124 DVAELKKSASLMFD
+124 DVAELKQSASLMFD

-150 FAHYLAQKPGYED
+150 FANYLAQKPGYED

-182 LPLLTPFTLHDGSV
+182 LPLLTPFTLNDGSV

-226 HYLVEGASYI
+226 HYLMEGARYI

-248 GTSCIHLEQT
+248 GTTCIHLEQT

-264 FRAITE
+264 FRAITD

-288 NISYFGDGENEAQM
+288 NIFYFGDGENEAQM

-332 LPSTKTTWFNF
+332 LPSTYTTWFNF

-397 LDALSSQNSSDDERI
+397 LDALSLRDSSDDERI

-435 VLGSRNDYEGV
+435 ILGSRNDYEGV
-446 ERLGYNRAINRKKYG
+446 ERLGYNRAINRKKYTAG
-461 PGEIDFELSN
+461 QVDRELNNN
-471 KNSLR
+471 KSIR
-476 HKIYSRLSELIAI
+476 YQIYSRLSELIAI
-489 RRGESAFHPD
+489 RRGERAFHPD
-499 AQAFFES
+499 SQAIFDAIGEH
-506 LAEQILKI
+506 ILKI
-514 VRVSESGEK
+514 VRVAENGERM
-523 ITALFNFSHNVHT
+523 TALFNFSNKMQT
-536 VYGETLSGME
+536 VYGQTLFGRE
-546 LLSGQVVNGKELTLN
+546 LLSGQDISGTELTLN